1 MKRIAPLALGMFAI
15 GLDAFILSGLLPG
28 MADSFDVSL
37 AAVAQVVTGFTF
49 AFAISAPLLAV
60 ATAKVGRKKLA
71 LYALAIFA
79 IANAGSALAPSLW
92 VMVLV
97 RVLAGAIGGVYSPAA
112 VGTAVQ
118 LVPPA
123 QQGRALG
130 TIMSGLSVSTILG
143 VPVGVLVGTQ
153 VGWRAALWV
162 VVGVIIV
169 AIIAIAALVPSV
181 GATPTPGLKDRF
193 AVLTDGRVL
202 GRMFVMFLYGVAQMG
217 LVYTFLP
224 SILKDSAGVST
235 KSLPVY
241 LLIAG
246 VTSFVGNALA
256 GARLDKGTSPKFM
269 LGAALA
275 AVAVIIAVFPY
286 GAFNAVAAGVVILF
300 YGFAVAHVQ
309 LPLQYQLMRIVPQ
322 HTSIVVSLLNSALYL
337 GTAVGAAIGG
347 AVLAGASTTS
357 LTWTGSAVVA
367 VALLISLAI
376 KQGEAPQ
383 AAPGTAPAR
392 DAQPQGA
399 ADAPADAAS

>member
-79 IANAGSALAPSLW
+79 IANAASALAPSLW

-97 RVLAGAIGGVYSPAA
+97 RVLAGAVGGVYSPAA

-169 AIIAIAALVPSV
+169 AIITIAALVPSV
-181 GATPTPGLKDRF
+181 GAAPTPGLKDRF

-269 LGAALA
+269 LGTALA

-347 AVLAGASTTS
+347 AVLAGASTTA
-357 LTWTGSAVVA
+357 LTWIGAAVVT

-383 AAPGTAPAR
+383 AVPGTAPAN

-399 ADAPADAAS
+399 AS

>member
-1 MKRIAPLALGMFAI
+1 MKRTAPLALGMFAI

-49 AFAISAPLLAV
+49 AFALSSPLLAV
-60 ATAKVGRKKLA
+60 ATARLGRKKLA

-79 IANAGSALAPSLW
+79 AANAASALAPSLW
-92 VMVLV
+92 VMVVV

-112 VGTAVQ
+112 IGTAVQ

-123 QQGRALG
+123 QQGRALS

-162 VVGVIIV
+162 VVGVIVLAMV
-169 AIIAIAALVPSV
+169 AIAVFVPSV

-193 AVLTDGRVL
+193 AVLGDGRVL
-202 GRMFVMFLYGVAQMG
+202 VRMVVMFLYGIAQMG

-224 SILKDSAGVST
+224 EILKDSAGIST

-246 VTSFVGNALA
+246 VASFIGNALA
-256 GARLDKGTSPKFM
+256 GSRLDKGTSPKIM
-269 LGAALA
+269 LGTALT
-275 AVAVIIAVFPY
+275 AVAVILAAFPY
-286 GAFNAVAAGVVILF
+286 GAFNAVAAAVVILLW
-300 YGFAVAHVQ
+300 GFAVAHVQ
-309 LPLQYQLMRIVPQ
+309 LPLQYQLMRIVPE

-337 GTAVGAAIGG
+337 GTAAGAALGG
-347 AVLAGASTTS
+347 AVLAGASTTA
-357 LTWTGSAVVA
+357 LTWTGTGIIVLALAVSAA
-367 VALLISLAI
+367 T
-376 KQGEAPQ
+376 KQGAAPQ
-383 AAPGTAPAR
+383 AAPAAAPAGGR
-392 DAQPQGA
+392 PQNSEAPVDA
-399 ADAPADAAS
+399 

>member
-28 MADSFDVSL
+28 MAGSFDVSL
-37 AAVAQVVTGFTF
+37 AAAAQVVTGFTF

-79 IANAGSALAPSLW
+79 IANAASALAPSLW

-97 RVLAGAIGGVYSPAA
+97 RVLAGAVGGVYSPAA

-169 AIIAIAALVPSV
+169 AIITIAALVPSV
-181 GATPTPGLKDRF
+181 GAAPTPGLKDRF

-347 AVLAGASTTS
+347 AVLAGASTTA
-357 LTWTGSAVVA
+357 LTWIGAAVVT

-383 AAPGTAPAR
+383 AVPGTTPAN

-399 ADAPADAAS
+399 AS

>member
-71 LYALAIFA
+71 LYALTIFA
-79 IANAGSALAPSLW
+79 IANAASALAPSLW

-97 RVLAGAIGGVYSPAA
+97 RVLAGAVGGVYSPAA

-169 AIIAIAALVPSV
+169 AIITIAALVPSV
-181 GATPTPGLKDRF
+181 GAAPTPGLKDRF

-286 GAFNAVAAGVVILF
+286 GAFNAIAAGVVILF

-347 AVLAGASTTS
+347 AVLAGASTTA
-357 LTWTGSAVVA
+357 LTWTGAAVVT

-383 AAPGTAPAR
+383 TAPGTAPAH

-399 ADAPADAAS
+399 AS

>member
-15 GLDAFILSGLLPG
+15 GLDAFVLSGLLPG

-49 AFAISAPLLAV
+49 AFALSAPLLAV
-60 ATAKVGRKKLA
+60 ATAKIGRKKLA
-71 LYALAIFA
+71 LYSLGIFA
-79 IANAGSALAPSLW
+79 VANAASALAPSLW
-92 VMVLV
+92 VLVLV

-123 QQGRALG
+123 QTGRALG

-162 VVGVIIV
+162 VVGVIV
-169 AIIAIAALVPSV
+169 LAMVAIAALVPSV
-181 GATPTPGLKDRF
+181 GAAPTPGLKERF

-202 GRMFVMFLYGVAQMG
+202 VRMFVIFLYGVAQMG

-224 SILKDSAGVST
+224 AILHDSAGVST

-246 VTSFVGNALA
+246 VTSFIGNALA
-256 GARLDKGTSPKFM
+256 GARLDKGTSPKAM
-269 LGAALA
+269 LGFALA
-275 AVAVIIAVFPY
+275 AVTVVIAVFPY

-309 LPLQYQLMRIVPQ
+309 LPLQYQLMRIVPE

-337 GTAVGAAIGG
+337 GTAAGAALGG
-347 AVLAGASTTS
+347 AVLAAASTTA
-357 LTWTGSAVVA
+357 LTWTGAAVVA
-367 VALLISLAI
+367 LALVIAVAVRQSP
-376 KQGEAPQ
+376 APQ
-383 AAPGTAPAR
+383 AAPGAAP
-392 DAQPQGA
+392 A
-399 ADAPADAAS
+399 ADAQQRGPAGAAVDTAS